1 MTNWLFV
8 ISALALGL
16 ALIALVAVVITSRR
30 QAELIE
36 RQQQRLLMLT
46 ETASEVLSLRELFK
60 QQPEAS
66 SKADFAQQQVVAQ
79 LQQQVAQLN
88 DEQQQLQQKLQEV
101 AEQDPGS
108 KLYHR
113 AAKLVASGASAEEL
127 MQECDLPQAE
137 AELLISLHKKGA

>member
-46 ETASEVLSLRELFK
+46 ETASEVLSLRDQFK
-60 QQPEAS
+60 QQPDPS
-66 SKADFAQQQVVAQ
+66 SKVDYAQQQVVAQ

-101 AEQDPGS
+101 SEQDPGS
-108 KLYHR
+108 KLYQR
-113 AAKLVASGASAEEL
+113 AAKLVASGASVEEL

>member
-1 MTNWLFV
+1 MTLWLIA

-16 ALIALVAVVITSRR
+16 ALIALVAVIMTSRR

-46 ETASEVLSLRELFK
+46 ETATEVLSLKEQLNETKPETNFAEK
-60 QQPEAS
+60 QLL
-66 SKADFAQQQVVAQ
+66 AQ
-79 LQQQVAQLN
+79 LEQQVATLN
-88 DEQQQLQQKLQEV
+88 DEQRRLQEKLQEL

-113 AAKLVASGASAEEL
+113 ASKLVASGATVEEL
-127 MQECDLPQAE
+127 MQECELPQAE
-137 AELLISLHKKGA
+137 AELLVSLHQRKG

>member
-1 MTNWLFV
+1 MTLWLIA

-16 ALIALVAVVITSRR
+16 ALIALVAVIMTSRR

-46 ETASEVLSLRELFK
+46 ETATEVLSLKEQLNETKPETNFAEK
-60 QQPEAS
+60 QLL
-66 SKADFAQQQVVAQ
+66 AQ
-79 LQQQVAQLN
+79 LEQQVATLN
-88 DEQQQLQQKLQEV
+88 DEQRRLQEKLQEL

-113 AAKLVASGASAEEL
+113 ASKLVASGATVEEL
-127 MQECDLPQAE
+127 MHECELPQAE
-137 AELLISLHKKGA
+137 AELLVSLHQRKG